1 MNHNGGPYIPTPN
14 GRKYH
19 VSRLPFSRPD
29 PRAGPSRPKR
39 LEEQR
44 LLPQRQESKGRR
56 FLVLK
61 GHDKGRLRMG
71 WWPKKTP
78 KGKPSGRIQRRSPKI
93 MRMDDIGL
101 RKCYIPPI
109 KQPRGL

>member
-1 MNHNGGPYIPTPN
+1 MHDYESLTCNVQAYTFITTKVNELMNHNGGPYIPTQN

-19 VSRLPFSRPD
+19 VSRLPFSRPH

-61 GHDKGRLRMG
+61 GHDKGRLLG
-71 WWPKKTP
+71 LVAQKNT
-78 KGKPSGRIQRRSPKI
+78 KGEA
-93 MRMDDIGL
+93 
-101 RKCYIPPI
+101 
-109 KQPRGL
+109 